1 MINRRNL
8 AIYRLYAPVY
18 DAVMRPLMNSARR
31 RAIDHLQLQAGE
43 RVLISGAGTGLD
55 LPLIPADVLITA
67 IDLSPA
73 MLDRA
78 RHKAAGR
85 EVTLLE
91 MDAQALKFAD
101 GTFDAVILNL
111 IVSVVPAG
119 AAAFREAWRVLRPGG
134 RAVIF
139 DKFLSENVTLSP
151 LRRILGKVMAAL
163 GTDPNRRI
171 DLSRHS

>member
-1 MINRRNL
+1 MTNRRNL

-43 RVLISGAGTGLD
+43 RVLISGTGTGLD

-78 RHKAAGR
+78 RPAAAGETIR
-85 EVTLLE
+85 RDTRLRLGQAYSQRQYRTHDQRHNRQQPRVFQVNLLE
-91 MDAQALKFAD
+91 K
-101 GTFDAVILNL
+101 
-111 IVSVVPAG
+111 SVP
-119 AAAFREAWRVLRPGG
+119 RL
-134 RAVIF
+134 
-139 DKFLSENVTLSP
+139 D
-151 LRRILGKVMAAL
+151 
-163 GTDPNRRI
+163 
-171 DLSRHS
+171 